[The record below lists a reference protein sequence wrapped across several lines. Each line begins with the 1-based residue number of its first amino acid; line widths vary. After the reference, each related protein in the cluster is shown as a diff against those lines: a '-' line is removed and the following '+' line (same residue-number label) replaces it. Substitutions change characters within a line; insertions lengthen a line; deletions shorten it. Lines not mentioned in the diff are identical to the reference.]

1 MQITKNFSLAEMT
14 VSQEAARNGLK
25 NVPDK
30 KQIDSLIAL
39 CENILQPLRDR
50 VKKPIVVSS
59 GYRSVTINR
68 RIGGSAASQH
78 CKGEAADFT
87 IPGMSIGEIVAMIK
101 KMGLPV
107 DQCIDEF
114 GSWVHVSYGPRN
126 RRQYLVARREGG
138 KTVYKPL

>member
-87 IPGMSIGEIVAMIK
+87 ISGMSVDEGVKLILQMD
-101 KMGLPV
+101 LPF
-107 DQCIDEF
+107 DQLIDEF
-114 GSWVHVSYGPRN
+114 GAWIHVSYGPHH
-126 RRQYLVARREGG
+126 RRQVLTARKIGG
-138 KTVYKPL
+138 KTVYKEI